1 MSSFLSATGY
11 LGRSSRI
18 RPEYSKPVIFM
29 KIPIPNI

>member
-18 RPEYSKPVIFM
+18 RPKYSKPVIFM